1 MKINKMNMICVYPEE
16 SRAIE
21 HTTKIAQ
28 ALEARGFEVTEN
40 QAKMGRNSD
49 EYGAYNYTIYK
60 DSKELK
66 ISTVHRCN
74 GTAKNVSTEIELI
87 QWGTDSC
94 GLRIGKRLERVK
106 ITKDAGERAI
116 NNKINKILEK
126 F

>member
-1 MKINKMNMICVYPEE
+1 MKINKMNLILVYPEE

-28 ALEARGFEVTEN
+28 ALEARGFEVIEN
-40 QAKMGRNSD
+40 LAQMGENSD

-60 DSKELK
+60 DSKELR

-74 GTAKNVSTEIELI
+74 GTVKNVSTEIVLI
-87 QWGTDSC
+87 EWHNDTC
-94 GLRIGKRLERVK
+94 GLRIGERLERVK